1 MAPSQIRFGHQIP
14 FPSPDTDD
22 EEEEDDEDDEVEEEE
37 DEDEDEEEEYEEE
50 AEGEVP
56 VSSPLMLPAA
66 RGGGGGG
73 GGGGVSVVETV
84 AAALRRSLL
93 LCSSVR
99 AAEDEGSAAAAASAA
114 AMGMQIGRPTDVRH
128 VSHVTFDR
136 FVGFLGLPADLEPDV
151 PRPAPSASVSV
162 FGVSPTSMQCSYD
175 SRGNSVPT
183 ILLTMQRKLYQL
195 GGLQAEGIFRINADN
210 SQELHV
216 REQLNMGVVPDGVDM
231 HCLTG
236 LIKAWFREL
245 PSGVLDSLT
254 PEQVMH
260 CNTEEECALLASTLP
275 PVEAALL
282 DWAINLMADVVE
294 HENYNKMNARNIAM
308 VFAPNMTQMADP
320 LTALI
325 HAVQVMNFLKT
336 LILKT
341 VKGREETATPASAFP
356 SSSGSPSDKDE
367 SQPLEHLDRPT
378 VCSSQQNNDCP
389 MISGATLDHF
399 LFKAEALHHN
409 DAQGSAGRP
418 KKRDNKDH
426 GLPKKRDNKDHDNGS
441 REFSPVDS
449 DSSSETNSST
459 SKFSNDNVEG
469 LFDRF
474 KFRKGVGR
482 LCRHPVFQ
490 LSRSMKKSGEAGQAC
505 V

>member
-1 MAPSQIRFGHQIP
+1 
-14 FPSPDTDD
+14 
-22 EEEEDDEDDEVEEEE
+22 
-37 DEDEDEEEEYEEE
+37 
-50 AEGEVP
+50 
-56 VSSPLMLPAA
+56 MLTAA
-66 RGGGGGG
+66 R
-73 GGGGVSVVETV
+73 GGVSVVETV

-99 AAEDEGSAAAAASAA
+99 EAEDEGAAAAA
-114 AMGMQIGRPTDVRH
+114 GMQIGRPTDVRH

-136 FVGFLGLPADLEPDV
+136 FVGFLGLPADLEPEV

-175 SRGNSVPT
+175 NRGNSVPT
-183 ILLTMQRKLYQL
+183 ILLTMQRKLYLL

-210 SQELHV
+210 SQELYV
-216 REQLNMGVVPDGVDM
+216 REQLNLGVVPEGVDM

-275 PVEAALL
+275 SVEAALL

-341 VKGREETATPASAFP
+341 VKGREETAISTRAFP
-356 SSSGSPSDKDE
+356 SNSGSPSDKDE
-367 SQPLEHLDRPT
+367 SHTLEHLNKPT
-378 VCSSQQNNDCP
+378 ICSSQQNDDCP

-399 LFKAEALHHN
+399 LFRAEPMRHS
-409 DAQGSAGRP
+409 DAQGSTGRP
-418 KKRDNKDH
+418 KKRDSMGHN
-426 GLPKKRDNKDHDNGS
+426 NNSSNG
-441 REFSPVDS
+441 FSPVDS
-449 DSSSETNSST
+449 DSSSQANSSAN
-459 SKFSNDNVEG
+459 KFNNNNVEG

-490 LSRSMKKSGEAGQAC
+490 LSRSIKKSDETGQAC

>member
-14 FPSPDTDD
+14 FSRPDSDE
-22 EEEEDDEDDEVEEEE
+22 EEEEDDEDEEVEEEE
-37 DEDEDEEEEYEEE
+37 EEEEEEEYEGEE
-50 AEGEVP
+50 EEMEGEVP

-66 RGGGGGG
+66 RGG

-99 AAEDEGSAAAAASAA
+99 AAEDEGAAAAAAA
-114 AMGMQIGRPTDVRH
+114 AAGMQIGRPTDVRH

-175 SRGNSVPT
+175 NRGNSVPT

-341 VKGREETATPASAFP
+341 VKGREETAMPSSAFP

-367 SQPLEHLDRPT
+367 PQALEHLDKST
-378 VCSSQQNNDCP
+378 ICSTQQNNDFP

-399 LFKAEALHHN
+399 LFRAEPLRHN

-426 GLPKKRDNKDHDNGS
+426 DNSS
-441 REFSPVDS
+441 REFSPIDS
-449 DSSSETNSST
+449 DSSSQASNSA